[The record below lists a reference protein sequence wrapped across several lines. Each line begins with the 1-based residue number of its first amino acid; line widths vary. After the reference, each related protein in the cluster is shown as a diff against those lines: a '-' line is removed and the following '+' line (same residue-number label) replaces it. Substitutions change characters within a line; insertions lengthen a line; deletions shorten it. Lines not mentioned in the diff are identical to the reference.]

1 MYSDNDD
8 PKGPGFP
15 IRISPDQSSFAAPR
29 SFSQRITS
37 FIASRCQGIHQTPL
51 RRLTDPTSNDQRP
64 MPCLAADSRPD
75 LRQDEQT
82 RLGGTSRTP
91 CGFGMTTSVTRQQT
105 VSPKRNRSAFTVS
118 TDPTPS
124 RACGHAHC
132 WGATHTSTPELD
144 QHALHHVQKTPPPR
158 GLNAAEQ
165 SELPS
170 EDGRSLVFHTRS
182 ISSGPALP
190 TARQPA
196 RWWAREDLNFRPHAY
211 QARALTN

>member
-64 MPCLAADSRPD
+64 MPCFFAAESRPD
-75 LRQDEQT
+75 LRQADQT

-91 CGFGMTTSVTRQQT
+91 LGLGMTTSVTQQQT
-105 VSPKRNRSAFTVS
+105 VSRSGTAQHLQSALIQLHRASETCV
-118 TDPTPS
+118 PS
-124 RACGHAHC
+124 
-132 WGATHTSTPELD
+132 TSTPELD
-144 QHALHHVQKTPPPR
+144 QHALHHVQKITPAPQSTRTSARRPKISVLPYEIEPHR
-158 GLNAAEQ
+158 RYRSAARAAAPQ
-165 SELPS
+165 
-170 EDGRSLVFHTRS
+170 
-182 ISSGPALP
+182 SGPAGELGGP
-190 TARQPA
+190 GKT
-196 RWWAREDLNFRPHAY
+196 
-211 QARALTN
+211 